1 MKEIFWALSLLLA
14 GMTAYTQSSRTDS
27 LSKLID
33 AAADENEKARLL
45 VQRSRSYAPAQT
57 PQALADAQQS
67 LAIYQQNDNTKGQV
81 DAYLQLSGLYSRQN
95 KYLLALS
102 VDSTSFA
109 LAEKINYKQGIALA
123 CSNMGRNLQQMGR
136 FEEARTLFTRSL
148 QLLKDGGMEK
158 ETSEVLNR
166 LGIINR
172 RLSDFK
178 ASLQDFDAGIAVA
191 KKYNQEPSLAN
202 LYMNK
207 ANTLN
212 ESASY
217 DEAIRLHLESI
228 RIKEKLK
235 DERGLVQSYNNLA
248 NVYTTTSQLDQALQ
262 YYRLAA
268 SLSEK
273 VNNKTSIALAYSN
286 LAIAS
291 ARLHRYDSVEYFYKR
306 SLSFFE
312 ETNDKPGIAMVYT
325 NLGNYY
331 LDREEYQKSLDY
343 LEKSLVMRKESK
355 SVNDIASTTNSIGV
369 VLRKL
374 KRYDEAEEYLIR
386 SLNMVRNDASGLQ
399 QTIYRTLGEHYQET
413 GDFEKAATYQAKYIS
428 IKDTLLTEGEAI
440 NMVKA
445 QSQYEIEKRENQLL
459 LEKKEK
465 ELNAVR
471 LAERNKTIWLM
482 AGGLLL
488 LLLTLGLYIRSY
500 NQKKKA
506 AKLLDE
512 KNQRIETLV
521 RELHHRVKN
530 NLQVVSG
537 LLSLQSNRTEDEKA
551 KLAME
556 EGRSRINAMAMIHQ
570 RLYMDKDLAAIDV
583 KDYLENLSQSLAGSF
598 GYGKQN
604 IQTDVRLPEASLD
617 IDLVMPIG
625 LIVNEL
631 VTNAFKHA
639 FSGINEPSVTIS
651 LQQKQAKLL
660 ELQVAD
666 NGKGLVEEKTGSF
679 GMKLVQTLVKQLNG
693 KMTVQQNPGTAY
705 TIEISV

>member
-1 MKEIFWALSLLLA
+1 MI
-14 GMTAYTQSSRTDS
+14 
-27 LSKLID
+27 
-33 AAADENEKARLL
+33 
-45 VQRSRSYAPAQT
+45 QRSRSYAAPQT

-67 LAIYQQNDNTKGQV
+67 LALYQQNDNEKGQV

-102 VDSTSFA
+102 IDSTSFA
-109 LAEKINYKQGIALA
+109 LAEKISYKQGIAIA
-123 CSNMGRNLQQMGR
+123 CSNMGRNLQQTGR
-136 FEEARTLFTRSL
+136 FEEARTLLTRSL
-148 QLLKDGGMEK
+148 QLLKEGGLER
-158 ETSEVLNR
+158 ETSEVYNR

-178 ASLQDFDAGIAVA
+178 TSLLHYDEGIAVA
-191 KKYNQEPSLAN
+191 KKYNLEPSLAN

-217 DEAIRLHLESI
+217 DEAIGLHLESI

-248 NVYTTTSQLDQALQ
+248 NVYTTTSQFEQALQ
-262 YYRLAA
+262 YYRQAR

-273 VNNKTSIALAYSN
+273 VNNKTSIAHAYSN

-291 ARLHRYDSVEYFYKR
+291 ARLHRYDSIEYFYQR

-312 ETNDKPGIAMVYT
+312 ETNDKPGVAMVYN

-331 LDREEYQKSLDY
+331 LDREQHQQA
-343 LEKSLVMRKESK
+343 LEHLQRALAMRKESK
-355 SVNDIASTTNSIGV
+355 SVYDIASTTNTIGV

-374 KRYDEAEEYLIR
+374 KRYNEAEEHLIR
-386 SLNMVRNDASGLQ
+386 SLNMVRNDGSELQ
-399 QTIYRTLGEHYQET
+399 QTIYRSLGEHYQET
-413 GDFEKAATYQAKYIS
+413 GDFEKAASYQAKYIS
-428 IKDTLLTEGEAI
+428 IRDTLFTEGEAI

-445 QSQYEIEKRENQLL
+445 QSSYEMEKKESQLL

-465 ELNAVR
+465 ELNAVE
-471 LAERNKTIWLM
+471 LAARNKTIWLM
-482 AGGLLL
+482 AAGLLL
-488 LLLTLGLYIRSY
+488 LVLALGSYIRSY
-500 NQKKKA
+500 HQKKKA
-506 AKLLDE
+506 AALLNE
-512 KNQRIETLV
+512 KNERIETLV

-537 LLSLQSNRTEDEKA
+537 LLSLQSNGTEDETA
-551 KLAME
+551 RLAME

-570 RLYMDKDLAAIDV
+570 RLYMDKDLASIDV
-583 KDYLENLSQSLAGSF
+583 KDYLENLSRSLAGSY
-598 GYGKQN
+598 GYTEQN
-604 IQTDVRLPEASLD
+604 IRTNVHLPDTSLD

-639 FSGINEPSVTIS
+639 FTGIKEPSVTIS
-651 LQQKQAKLL
+651 LQQTQAKQL
-660 ELQVAD
+660 ELQVSD
-666 NGKGLVEEKTGSF
+666 NGKGMVEEKAGSF

-693 KMTVQQNPGTAY
+693 KMTVRQDPGTAY